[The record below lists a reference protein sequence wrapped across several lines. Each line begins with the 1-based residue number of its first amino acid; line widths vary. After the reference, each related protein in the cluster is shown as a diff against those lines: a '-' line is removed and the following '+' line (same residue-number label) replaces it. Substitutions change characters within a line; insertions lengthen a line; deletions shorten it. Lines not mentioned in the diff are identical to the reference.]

1 MTGSEECGWPDRWM
15 CQWAG
20 WGAGSVKKSENREE
34 SFLPVEITGA
44 WLAAEK
50 EIGEDCFGCFAPGP
64 FDSQG
69 ELKLACGRQAPAS

>member
-1 MTGSEECGWPDRWM
+1 MTGSEECGWLDRWM
-15 CQWAG
+15 RQWAG

-50 EIGEDCFGCFAPGP
+50 EIGEDLSGVLCAGAEE
-64 FDSQG
+64 SV
-69 ELKLACGRQAPAS
+69 